1 MSAGRV
7 SYGYRR
13 LYLYDIL
20 YRGRGRR
27 YDSNADN
34 HRCERT
40 QRKERKRAFI
50 QGRTRRIVIVN
61 KRVSEG
67 VYYDGGPIPTMSI
80 DYRVVGGKILYTK
93 DIDEE
98 LFDRIAVGQTYKALI
113 RDGAVKK
120 IELC

>member
-1 MSAGRV
+1 
-7 SYGYRR
+7 
-13 LYLYDIL
+13 
-20 YRGRGRR
+20 
-27 YDSNADN
+27 
-34 HRCERT
+34 
-40 QRKERKRAFI
+40 
-50 QGRTRRIVIVN
+50 
-61 KRVSEG
+61 
-67 VYYDGGPIPTMSI
+67 MSI